1 MSPRARKTSKPTEL
15 DAAVRRLT
23 RMSACREALSWLLSL
38 PPDTTP
44 TLAWETCPTGD
55 WLVWLVVELFWLRKL
70 GTRSQ
75 MLLAMCA
82 GAWPA
87 CGEADR
93 PVVLG
98 VIEYARALGRPTAHD
113 EAPPLLAEL
122 KAELSRDRAKLAERT
137 IDAAMAAIVLDDQ
150 TATVLAMAAGTK
162 SAKQEVAARGV
173 RAAVP
178 WTTIEA
184 ALAGVGWSTR

>member
-1 MSPRARKTSKPTEL
+1 MSPRARRTSKPTAL
-15 DAAVRRLT
+15 DATVRRLT
-23 RMSACREALSWLLSL
+23 RMGACSEALSWLLSL
-38 PPDTTP
+38 PPDATP
-44 TLAWETCPTGD
+44 AVAWETCAAGD

-93 PVVLG
+93 PMVHK
-98 VIEYARALGRPTAHD
+98 VIEYARAL
-113 EAPPLLAEL
+113 APGSGADALFVLVELEAEL
-122 KAELSRDRAKLAERT
+122 HRDRAKLSERA
-137 IDAAMAAIVLDDQ
+137 IDAAMAAVVPDEQ
-150 TATVLAMAAGTK
+150 TAVVLAMAAGTK

-178 WTTIEA
+178 WTTVES
-184 ALAGVGWSTR
+184 ALAGVGWS